1 MSRDLP
7 QDNFDWP
14 DAGKYPRSI
23 RFHFS
28 LYVAGVILILMIT
41 TSFIVS
47 EKYASVVTRSIVE
60 RLLVQARS
68 YSNSATK
75 HLLTTGS
82 PDVLMLNSIC
92 RRLSDESDDIYW
104 AGIVDSKGKL
114 IAHTDVRQIASAG
127 KLQSWQT
134 SGGRELLKLDEAY
147 TVVRD
152 TVRIRVPIR
161 EHQLTLG
168 HLELAASA
176 APIRKA
182 RTQSLLTMA
191 SITLA
196 VLLLGL
202 PLTLLLMHRK
212 LKPITIITE
221 HLRNTKLG
229 DLKIEIPIKTRN
241 EFGYLADTL
250 RVMGHKV
257 HEAQLQTVERERMAK
272 ELEIARDIQ
281 TSILPKSFPEGAEFE
296 TFGIYQSA
304 KEVGGDYFD
313 FIEIDSDRIGF
324 LVADVSGKSLPGML
338 VMLLTRDLVRQ
349 ASRYVTDP
357 AQLLNHVN
365 RGLRPDIRKG
375 MFVTMFFGVLNK
387 RTGRL
392 EFASAGHN
400 PLLHVSS
407 VDGSV
412 TQYRPKGYPLGLMP
426 PEQFF
431 ERIEPAS
438 LILKPGDMLVQFTD
452 GINEAHDG
460 EGQEFGMERFVSSLE
475 PSGDKSPRQLVESVI
490 DAHQRFVG
498 NAEQYDDITLV
509 AVKWRG
515 VGADTS
521 RLDTGNRKYEH
532 EDQNA

>member
-1 MSRDLP
+1 MSRDLQ
-7 QDNFDWP
+7 QDNFEWP
-14 DAGKYPRSI
+14 DAGRYPRSI

-41 TSFIVS
+41 TSFIIS
-47 EKYASVVTRSIVE
+47 EKYATVVTRSVVE

-75 HLLTTGS
+75 HLLTTES
-82 PDVLMLNSIC
+82 PDVLMLSSIC
-92 RRLSDESDDIYW
+92 RRLSDESKDIYW
-104 AGIVDSKGKL
+104 AAIVDSKGEL
-114 IAHTDVRQIASAG
+114 LAHTDVRLIASAG
-127 KLQSWQT
+127 RLPGWRT
-134 SGGRELLKLDEAY
+134 SGEQELLKPDEAY

-152 TVRIRVPIR
+152 TVRIRVPIQ

-182 RTQSLLTMA
+182 RTQSLVTMA

-202 PLTLLLMHRK
+202 PLTMFLMHRK
-212 LKPITIITE
+212 LKPIAVITE

-229 DLKIEIPIKTRN
+229 DLDIDIPIKTRN

-257 HEAQLQTVERERMAK
+257 HEAQILTVERERMAK
-272 ELEIARDIQ
+272 ELEIAREIQ
-281 TSILPKSFPEGAEFE
+281 SSILPKSFPEGVEFE
-296 TFGIYQSA
+296 TFGFYQSA
-304 KEVGGDYFD
+304 REVGGDYFD
-313 FIEIDSDRIGF
+313 FIQIDSDRVGF

-338 VMLLTRDLVRQ
+338 VMLLTRDIVRQ
-349 ASRYVTDP
+349 ASRYVADP
-357 AQLLNHVN
+357 AQLLHQVN
-365 RGLRPDIRKG
+365 RELRPDIRKG

-387 RTGRL
+387 LTGRL

-407 VDGSV
+407 GDGNI
-412 TQYRPKGYPLGLMP
+412 TRYRPKGYPLGLMP
-426 PEQFF
+426 PDQFF

-438 LILKPGDMLVQFTD
+438 LILSPGDILVQYTD

-460 EGQEFGMERFVSSLE
+460 EGQEFGMDRFVSSLE
-475 PSGDKSPRQLVESVI
+475 SNGGKSPRQVVESVI
-490 DAHQRFVG
+490 GAHKKFVG
-498 NAEQYDDITLV
+498 DTEQYDDITLV

-515 VGADTS
+515 AGADTS
-521 RLDTGNRKYEH
+521 EQDAGNHQH
-532 EDQNA
+532 ERQNQNA